1 MSELSVA
8 DLEEVYDHLAERIDA
23 VGADMTETYLVKLVL
38 LLANS
43 NGNLEKFEQL
53 AAVAAQDLQ
62 R

>member
-23 VGADMTETYLVKLVL
+23 VGTDLTETYLVKLVL
-38 LLANS
+38 LLANA
-43 NGNLEKFEQL
+43 NGSLEKFEQL
-53 AAVAAQDLQ
+53 AGVAAQDLQ